1 MMETAPS
8 FLGFFL
14 GDTGDLIFFVSQRL
28 VNFSRKSMT
37 GVNRPPTRTSGR
49 GASIGIANVF
59 DPRAVF
65 VFVATAAVAVCDVS
79 AVFAA
84 VVDDVVAAAAVVV
97 VTDVVVVVAVV
108 G

>member
-1 MMETAPS
+1 MVTAPS

-14 GDTGDLIFFVSQRL
+14 GDTGDLFFFVSQRL
-28 VNFSRKSMT
+28 VNFSRKSIT
-37 GVNRPPTRTSGR
+37 GVNLPPSLTKGR
-49 GASIGIANVF
+49 GASMGIANVF

-65 VFVATAAVAVCDVS
+65 VFVAAATVAVCDVS

-84 VVDDVVAAAAVVV
+84 VVDDVVVAAVVVV